1 MSIYTKNGDGG
12 FSSLSSSIKISKSDE
27 RFEVLGCIDELVSFI
42 ASCRVIVVC
51 PKLTEKLETLQKK
64 LFSIGSAITFPA
76 KREYLPTEKDIK
88 YIEEQIDK
96 TENSFD
102 REKAFI
108 LPGKCELSSRLDLA
122 RSVCRRLEREI
133 IALDRKFGVDG
144 SIKRYINRLSDY
156 LYILARRIDFDFEN
170 GNISNIVS
178 ENVAPLNQEP
188 SDKDLE
194 RIYNEV
200 IKRVTKGKEI
210 TLEKARALAQKVR
223 EKAEEIGL
231 KAVVAQSLKND
242 LILKVGEDY
251 TPITSAQ
258 ITVVPNNDSVQTS
271 YEVYFK
277 LAEGVTGSWF
287 RINEANEYVAVENA
301 NAVLKA
307 VENAKIWNG
316 MSYYIVNIEHL
327 GVNKK
332 DGDTYLP
339 AYYGVVRN
347 HAYEITFNGVKGLG
361 TPVYDPATIYPEPVT
376 PENTESYVA
385 AEINVLAWH
394 LVKQTVTLQ

>member
-1 MSIYTKNGDGG
+1 MKIYTGNGDGG
-12 FSSLSSSIKISKSDE
+12 FSTLSSSMKISKADE
-27 RFEVLGCIDELVSFI
+27 RFEVLGCIDELVSFLG
-42 ASCRVIVVC
+42 SCRAIVAC
-51 PKLTEKLETLQKK
+51 PTLTKKLEDLQKT
-64 LFSIGSAITFPA
+64 LFTVGSAITFPQ

-133 IALDRKFGVDG
+133 ITLDRKFGVDG

-200 IKRVTKGKEI
+200 IKRVTNGKEI

-231 KAVVAQSLKND
+231 KAVVAITNAQGRPILVEVMDDAYIVSFDVAIKKAYTSAAVKMSTAKLCNEIKVEGSLKGLETEQSLIF
-242 LILKVGEDY
+242 LGGGEPLKVGWE
-251 TPITSAQ
+251 
-258 ITVVPNNDSVQTS
+258 VVGAIGVSGGTAKQDADLALYASQV
-271 YEVYFK
+271 FK
-277 LAEGVTGSWF
+277 FL
-287 RINEANEYVAVENA
+287 
-301 NAVLKA
+301 
-307 VENAKIWNG
+307 
-316 MSYYIVNIEHL
+316 
-327 GVNKK
+327 
-332 DGDTYLP
+332 
-339 AYYGVVRN
+339 
-347 HAYEITFNGVKGLG
+347 
-361 TPVYDPATIYPEPVT
+361 
-376 PENTESYVA
+376 
-385 AEINVLAWH
+385 
-394 LVKQTVTLQ
+394 

>member
-1 MSIYTKNGDGG
+1 MKLYTGNGDGG
-12 FSSLSSSIKISKSDE
+12 FTTLASGMKISKADE
-27 RFEVLGCIDELVSFI
+27 RFEVLGCIDELVSFLG
-42 ASCRVIVVC
+42 SCRAIVAC
-51 PKLTEKLETLQKK
+51 PTLTKKLEDLQKT
-64 LFSIGSAITFPA
+64 LFTVGSAITFPQ
-76 KREYLPTEKDIK
+76 KREYLPTERDIK

-133 IALDRKFGVDG
+133 ITLDRKFGVDG

-200 IKRVTKGKEI
+200 IKRVTNGKEI

-231 KAVVAQSLKND
+231 KAVVAITNAQGRPILVEVMDDAYIVSFDVAIKKAYTSAAVKMSTAKLCNEIKVEGSLKGLETEQSLIF
-242 LILKVGEDY
+242 LGGGEPLKVGWE
-251 TPITSAQ
+251 
-258 ITVVPNNDSVQTS
+258 VVGAIGVSGGTAKQDADLALYASQV
-271 YEVYFK
+271 FK
-277 LAEGVTGSWF
+277 FL
-287 RINEANEYVAVENA
+287 
-301 NAVLKA
+301 
-307 VENAKIWNG
+307 
-316 MSYYIVNIEHL
+316 
-327 GVNKK
+327 
-332 DGDTYLP
+332 
-339 AYYGVVRN
+339 
-347 HAYEITFNGVKGLG
+347 
-361 TPVYDPATIYPEPVT
+361 
-376 PENTESYVA
+376 
-385 AEINVLAWH
+385 
-394 LVKQTVTLQ
+394 

>member
-1 MSIYTKNGDGG
+1 MKLYTGNGDGG
-12 FSSLSSSIKISKSDE
+12 FTTLASGMKISKADE
-27 RFEVLGCIDELVSFI
+27 RFEVLGCIDELVSFLG
-42 ASCRVIVVC
+42 SCRAIVAC
-51 PKLTEKLETLQKK
+51 PTLTKKLEDLQKT
-64 LFSIGSAITFPA
+64 LFTVGSAITFPQ

-133 IALDRKFGVDG
+133 ITLDRKFGVDG
-144 SIKRYINRLSDY
+144 SIKRYVNRLSDY

-178 ENVAPLNQEP
+178 ENVAPLNQEL

-200 IKRVTKGKEI
+200 IKRVTNGKEI

-231 KAVVAQSLKND
+231 KAVVAITNAQGRPILVEVMDDAYIVSFDVAIKKAYTSAAVKMSTAKLCNEIKVEGSLKGLETEQSLIF
-242 LILKVGEDY
+242 LGGGEPLKVGWEVVGAIGVSGGTAKQDADLALY
-251 TPITSAQ
+251 AAQ
-258 ITVVPNNDSVQTS
+258 V
-271 YEVYFK
+271 FK
-277 LAEGVTGSWF
+277 FL
-287 RINEANEYVAVENA
+287 
-301 NAVLKA
+301 
-307 VENAKIWNG
+307 
-316 MSYYIVNIEHL
+316 
-327 GVNKK
+327 
-332 DGDTYLP
+332 
-339 AYYGVVRN
+339 
-347 HAYEITFNGVKGLG
+347 
-361 TPVYDPATIYPEPVT
+361 
-376 PENTESYVA
+376 
-385 AEINVLAWH
+385 
-394 LVKQTVTLQ
+394 